1 MWYNVCI
8 FVAIIGGITM
18 PFSNI
23 DLTTKYKTDKI
34 VFSKTGSVDISTL
47 PDKFNDGFWVVKKLE
62 IPHGMPRPLF
72 INFRFKIDADTKWR
86 TGGSAED
93 CLGYSDSTYLT
104 IMINNITTGTLYY
117 ELFGSWIDDYDTTNP
132 LVDVSNIISTKLF
145 DSRLKYR
152 KIILDGSVVVPD
164 AGGGVGSDNIPHTL
178 GTSPTYQVYFDGMP
192 NEVWQSHSGGGQD
205 PWGISNIGGLPA
217 DNSDCFVRSTTTDL
231 VIGVHGRNFG
241 VDDVKVWYRI
251 FGDG

>member
-1 MWYNVCI
+1 MS
-8 FVAIIGGITM
+8 
-18 PFSNI
+18 FSNI
-23 DLTTKYKTDKI
+23 VLSTKYKTDKI

-62 IPHGMPRPLF
+62 IPHGMTRPLF

-117 ELFGSWIDDYDTTNP
+117 EVFGSWIDDYDATNP
-132 LVDVSNIISTKLF
+132 LVNVTNIISTKLF

-152 KIILDGSVVVPD
+152 KIILDSSVVLPGG
-164 AGGGVGSDNIPHTL
+164 AGIGSTEISIPHTL
-178 GTSPTYQVYFDGMP
+178 GYSPTYQVYFDGMP
-192 NEVWQSHSGGGQD
+192 NEVWQSHSGGLQD
-205 PWGISNIGGLPA
+205 PWGISNIGGLA
-217 DNSDCFVRSTTTDL
+217 VDDSDCYVRSTTTDL
-231 VIGVHGRNFG
+231 VISVYGRNFG